1 MKKKIFKNAYVSLL
15 RFLPIKRDKIV
26 FCNFSGR
33 GYGDNPKY
41 IAEEIHKLKLNVDM
55 VWLCADAKSIFPEY
69 IRPVKMWSLQHLTQ
83 F

>member
-1 MKKKIFKNAYVSLL
+1 MKRKILKNAYVSLL

-41 IAEEIHKLKLNVDM
+41 IAEEIHKRKLNVDM
-55 VWLCADAKSIFPEY
+55 VWLGGGAKGKFS
-69 IRPVKMWSLQHLTQ
+69 
-83 F
+83 